1 MKNLFPEFN
10 QPSDEQFSELW
21 KDALISFDA
30 NVLLNVFQYGHSTLH
45 TFMDLLDQLQGRLW
59 LTHQAAY
66 EYQKNRNSRIR
77 AQEVALKTPPAL
89 AKLEEVYRNIKNLHH
104 PIIDYED
111 LSIAA
116 NDLIKAIQ
124 KPMQS
129 SESMDKYR
137 QRCAEMHA
145 RINTLFDGKVGDPYS
160 PEDLAKYQKEAA
172 DRFSK
177 LIPPGFMDKDK
188 LKVIEQEKKDPKGIL
203 LPDPY
208 GDAIIWFQLL
218 DQAKSQKSRPIIF
231 VTDDQKVDWWW
242 SESGRSI
249 GPRPELIAEMKKAG
263 GSFYMYDSQNFMM
276 HAAKYVSKP
285 PTKENLDSAI
295 KELQSVKFEA
305 KRLQTERLQR
315 LIDAGRVPEQAPRYR
330 YISGKE
336 QIGSRGLRFTEQALT
351 YMMSTRSYGEIME
364 KITEICMRPM
374 PEDFTEVTGADT
386 TPSYYVIKTTSTANI
401 VTVDEIDFI
410 V

>member
-160 PEDLAKYQKEAA
+160 PCLLYTSTPSRGVKGRDRCTECITVFRNRR
-172 DRFSK
+172 RFSK
-177 LIPPGFMDKDK
+177 FSLNLAGNGFAHT
-188 LKVIEQEKKDPKGIL
+188 VSWIL
-203 LPDPY
+203 
-208 GDAIIWFQLL
+208 
-218 DQAKSQKSRPIIF
+218 
-231 VTDDQKVDWWW
+231 
-242 SESGRSI
+242 
-249 GPRPELIAEMKKAG
+249 
-263 GSFYMYDSQNFMM
+263 
-276 HAAKYVSKP
+276 VS
-285 PTKENLDSAI
+285 S
-295 KELQSVKFEA
+295 
-305 KRLQTERLQR
+305 
-315 LIDAGRVPEQAPRYR
+315 
-330 YISGKE
+330 
-336 QIGSRGLRFTEQALT
+336 
-351 YMMSTRSYGEIME
+351 
-364 KITEICMRPM
+364 
-374 PEDFTEVTGADT
+374 
-386 TPSYYVIKTTSTANI
+386 
-401 VTVDEIDFI
+401 
-410 V
+410 